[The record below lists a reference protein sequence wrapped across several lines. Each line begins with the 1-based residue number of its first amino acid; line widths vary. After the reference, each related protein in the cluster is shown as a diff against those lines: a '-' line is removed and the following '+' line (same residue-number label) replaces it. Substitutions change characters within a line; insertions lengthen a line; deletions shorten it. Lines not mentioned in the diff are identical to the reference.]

1 VTRVL
6 VLYRPRLPSLRAQ
19 AIQVTHAAHALAARG
34 FAVTVL
40 ADRGGA
46 GDPLASF
53 GLEPVAG
60 LDLHVAP
67 SAHPTLAGLWF
78 RAEVL
83 RWWAGAPGIVIAR
96 DKRRLR
102 RLQALGRRHAFVL
115 ETHELDSALA
125 AEAGRD
131 PEPLR
136 ALEAAVARGV
146 DAIIANC
153 GGTIALWE
161 QHHALPERRGVAH
174 NATSA
179 SRRRD
184 RHEPDG
190 TIRIVGSTGDYKG
203 VAAWSDTPL
212 PLPLQI
218 VGDPTTA
225 VPYPEVPDLL
235 ARSSALVLPL
245 QDNLFGRSLTSPLKL
260 WDYLATPTPL
270 VLPDLPAIREIVAI
284 ARRDVAW
291 YHPARPETFAIGV
304 ATALAMGSRPPFV
317 RTWADR
323 AAEVER
329 LLP

>member
-1 VTRVL
+1 MTRVL

-40 ADRGGA
+40 ADRGGD

-53 GLEPVAG
+53 GLEPVDG

-67 SAHPTLAGLWF
+67 STHSTIAGLWF

-83 RWWAGAPGIVIAR
+83 RWWAGAPGVVIAR

-102 RLQALGRRHAFVL
+102 PLLALGRRHAVVL

-125 AEAGRD
+125 IEAGRD
-131 PEPLR
+131 PAPIR
-136 ALEAAVARGV
+136 ALEADVVRGA

-153 GGTIALWE
+153 GGTLALWE
-161 QHHALPERRGVAH
+161 QHYTLPARRGVVH

-179 SRRRD
+179 ARRRD

-190 TIRIVGSTGDYKG
+190 TVRIVGSTGEYKG
-203 VAAWSDTPL
+203 VAAWSEVVL
-212 PLPLQI
+212 PLPI
-218 VGDPTTA
+218 EVVSD
-225 VPYPEVPDLL
+225 VPYPDVPDLL

-260 WDYLATPTPL
+260 WDYLATATPL
-270 VLPDLPAIREIVAI
+270 VLPDLPSIREIVAI
-284 ARRDVAW
+284 AQRDVAW
-291 YHPARPETFAIGV
+291 YHPSQPATFAPAVDAAI
-304 ATALAMGSRPPFV
+304 ALGPRPPFL
-317 RTWADR
+317 RTWAQR
-323 AAEVER
+323 AAEIER